1 MQIVDFTGLMMQVCH
16 QFDSSLLASGDLVF
30 ADLLQVV
37 ETTCIK
43 LVDKKSWQST
53 CIKPLDNL
61 QQSVQVI
68 RTHPDIGLIILTSKK
83 PASEFRLPQ
92 LARLWL
98 CRSTVFQ
105 NVAVVNRQAS
115 FSLWDAANLLT
126 YNKMSVLFSLMHFFK
141 QVCEKMNLSWKNGTC
156 LSATCVVIEDARQV
170 ALEIA
175 ICGQN
180 LSFYRRCYLLP
191 AKLKF
196 L

>member
-1 MQIVDFTGLMMQVCH
+1 MQVVDFTGLMMQVCH

-83 PASEFRLPQ
+83 PASDHWRRQNDNWRGEYTYICAFCLINFFWNRLFYSLWTRIYEYLPPQLSFCRRQCFRL
-92 LARLWL
+92 A
-98 CRSTVFQ
+98 
-105 NVAVVNRQAS
+105 
-115 FSLWDAANLLT
+115 
-126 YNKMSVLFSLMHFFK
+126 
-141 QVCEKMNLSWKNGTC
+141 
-156 LSATCVVIEDARQV
+156 ATCASLAV
-170 ALEIA
+170 
-175 ICGQN
+175 
-180 LSFYRRCYLLP
+180 
-191 AKLKF
+191 
-196 L
+196 